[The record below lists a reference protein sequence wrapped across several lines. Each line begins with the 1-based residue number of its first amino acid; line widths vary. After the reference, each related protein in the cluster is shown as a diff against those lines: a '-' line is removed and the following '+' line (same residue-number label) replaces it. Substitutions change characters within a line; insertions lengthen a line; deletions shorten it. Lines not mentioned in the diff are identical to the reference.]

1 MTTVPA
7 TLDSP
12 EAPPPE
18 AAETRLPK
26 AAFAFYLVV
35 GLAALAAAGPRLQNI
50 TQVRHGWLAFFVFA
64 TGAAFAQLFVVVA
77 PRRGRNSEGTLS
89 YHTTG
94 VFLLPAALLLAP
106 PLAALVPVVQHLPE
120 WLKKRQPW
128 YIATFNIFNYTLTVL
143 AALAVNR
150 WVLERDGIVS
160 NAHARTAVA
169 GLAACGAYVLVN
181 HGLLAAMFR
190 LGRNISIRES
200 GLFAGE
206 SVSAEFVLAALGV
219 GVASLWSS
227 NPWLL
232 PLALAPI
239 VLINRSLAVPA
250 LQLQARIDPKTSL
263 FNARHFAVALADELS
278 RAERFERPLSLLMC
292 DLDLLRDINNDHG
305 HLAGDAVLRGVADV
319 FREELRH
326 YDLPARF
333 GGEEF
338 SILLPETA
346 SAQALEIADRI
357 RRALAA
363 RRFQVETSSEPIR
376 ATISIGVAE
385 FTTDA
390 TGADELVH
398 EADLAV
404 YRAKLQGR
412 NRVVAAGPE
421 SSLLT
426 KPHPQPLASV
436 PGIEVQP
443 EPAPREH
450 TPFMPVAV
458 PEAVVTFPRP
468 TRPNLRSI
476 PVRAGLLTTLVGVL
490 GVAAGVAGA
499 LLGISNDL
507 LGLVVMIALVG
518 GGQALALNLDEGG
531 ISMTVVGA
539 LAGAALFGTRSAL
552 VLAVAAV
559 AADWSARR
567 LKLRQL
573 VFDTGAIT
581 LASLAAA
588 GVFSVV
594 GGRSFVIAC
603 AGVVASVVYFTVD
616 AGLHSL
622 VVAAGDGQS
631 LRDAFR
637 ERYAKL
643 LPHYLVYGFV
653 AGAIAIAYDAA
664 GLYALAIFAVPIL
677 LMRKTQ
683 EAYLAYAQRSASNL
697 RAAAEAIR
705 AQNVSL
711 EQANRLLKERSTEAM
726 ESLSASV
733 DARDSY
739 TTGHSRRVQQ
749 IALAIGRQVGLSRAE
764 LDVLGQ
770 AALFHDIGKLAIPDA
785 ILLKPGG
792 LTKPEWS
799 LMRNHAEEGA
809 RIIDR
814 LGFLGDAVP
823 AIKHH
828 HERFDATGY
837 PDGLRGEEIPLGARI
852 IHVADA
858 LDSMLTSHVY
868 RSARPADEALAEL
881 RRGEGTQFCPRC
893 VAALHR
899 ALSVDTLLGDASL
912 LATAS

>member
-1 MTTVPA
+1 MSTAPA
-7 TLDSP
+7 TIESP
-12 EAPPPE
+12 ETPQPE
-18 AAETRLPK
+18 AAEPRLPR
-26 AAFAFYLVV
+26 AALAFYLLI
-35 GLAALAAAGPRLQNI
+35 GAAAFAAAGPHLEEI
-50 TQVRHGWLAFFVFA
+50 TQVREGWFAFFVFA
-64 TGAAFAQLFVVVA
+64 TGAALAQLFVVVA

-143 AALAVNR
+143 AALYVNK
-150 WVLERDGIVS
+150 WVLERDGILP
-160 NAHARTAVA
+160 NANARIAAA
-169 GLAACGAYVLVN
+169 GIAASVAYVLVN
-181 HGLLAAMFR
+181 HGVLAMMFR
-190 LGRNISIRES
+190 LGRKISIRES
-200 GLFAGE
+200 GLFATE

-219 GVASLWSS
+219 GVAALWTS

-232 PLALAPI
+232 PLVLAPI

-250 LQLQARIDPKTSL
+250 LQLQARVDPKTGL
-263 FNARHFAVALADELS
+263 FNARHFAAALADELA
-278 RAERFERPLSLLMC
+278 RAQRFDRPLALMMA
-292 DLDLLRDINNDHG
+292 DLDLLRDINNDYG

-326 YDLPARF
+326 YDIPARF

-338 SILLPETA
+338 SILLPET
-346 SAQALEIADRI
+346 SSTQALEIAERI
-357 RRALAA
+357 RRSLAA
-363 RRFQVETSSEPIR
+363 RRFEVETSTEPIR
-376 ATISIGVAE
+376 ATISIGIAE
-385 FTTDA
+385 FPA
-390 TGADELVH
+390 NAAGPDELVH

-421 SSLLT
+421 SSLLS
-426 KPHPQPLASV
+426 KPQGQRLASV
-436 PGIEVQP
+436 PDIDVQP
-443 EPAPREH
+443 EPAAPAKA
-450 TPFMPVAV
+450 PYVPLVLPKAV
-458 PEAVVTFPRP
+458 TSLPRP
-468 TRPNLRSI
+468 ARAKLRG
-476 PVRAGLLTTLVGVL
+476 VRRAGLLTALVGFV
-490 GVAAGVAGA
+490 GITAGVAGV
-499 LLGISNDL
+499 LLGTSTDL
-507 LGLVVMIALVG
+507 LGLVFMIALVG
-518 GGQALALNLDEGG
+518 GGQALALNLEEGG
-531 ISMTVVGA
+531 IALNVIGA
-539 LAGAALFGTRSAL
+539 LAGAALFGPRAAL
-552 VLAVAAV
+552 VLAIAAV

-567 LKLRQL
+567 LKLEQL
-573 VFDTGAIT
+573 LFDAGVMT
-581 LASLAAA
+581 LGSLAAA
-588 GVFSVV
+588 GIFAVV
-594 GGRSFVIAC
+594 GGRPFVVAC
-603 AGVVASVVYFTVD
+603 AGVAAGLAYFAID

-622 VVAAGDGQS
+622 ALALGDGES
-631 LRDAFR
+631 FRTELRKRLASH
-637 ERYAKL
+637 L
-643 LPHYLVYGFV
+643 LHYLAYGFV
-653 AGAIAIAYDAA
+653 AGGIAFAYDAA
-664 GLYALAIFAVPIL
+664 GVYALAVFAVPVL

-683 EAYLAYAQRSASNL
+683 QAYIAYAQRSARNL
-697 RAAAEAIR
+697 QVAAEEIR
-705 AQNVSL
+705 AQNLSL
-711 EQANRLLKERSTEAM
+711 ALANRLLKERSTETM

-739 TTGHSRRVQQ
+739 TTGHSRRVRQL
-749 IALAIGRQVGLSRAE
+749 ADAIGRQLGLSQPE

-785 ILLKPGG
+785 ILLKSGG
-792 LTKPEWS
+792 LDDGEWS
-799 LMRNHAEEGA
+799 LMRDHAEEGA
-809 RIIDR
+809 RIIER

-828 HERFDATGY
+828 HERFDGTGY
-837 PDGLRGEEIPLGARI
+837 PDRLRGEEIPLGARI

-899 ALSVDTLLGDASL
+899 ALSVDIVLGDTSL